1 MSSSANQIS
10 SGLSDVSE
18 KSETSTHQT
27 NTYQILIVDDDDVI
41 RESIVSYL
49 QDFYPEMALN
59 AAHLKVYAADCV
71 KSAKQVLSQH
81 AIDLVITDIN
91 LPEEDGFALIRHIE
105 NDYPDTKSAMITAY
119 KVDDYVKMA
128 KKTGVFNIIPKTA
141 PFNFLELSTVVQN
154 LLNPSSAFGLAQYM
168 NPETLKGGQIE
179 EFVITNSDQ
188 IMDAFFKLREFFM
201 GAQARRVD
209 DLCTAMI
216 EAMTNAVYHVAKLPD
231 GSLKYQKGQRIEAL
245 EPEEYVSVFFGKDSD
260 KLGVAIRDQGGRI
273 TADEVMYWLD
283 RNISGSGLLDTH
295 GRGVFLIHTLV
306 DRLVINIAPGK
317 RTEILVLDYFSN
329 EYSSNKPLYINQF

>member
-1 MSSSANQIS
+1 
-10 SGLSDVSE
+10 
-18 KSETSTHQT
+18 
-27 NTYQILIVDDDDVI
+27 
-41 RESIVSYL
+41 
-49 QDFYPEMALN
+49 
-59 AAHLKVYAADCV
+59 
-71 KSAKQVLSQH
+71 
-81 AIDLVITDIN
+81 
-91 LPEEDGFALIRHIE
+91 
-105 NDYPDTKSAMITAY
+105 MITAY

-141 PFNFLELSTVVQN
+141 PFNFHELSTVVQN
-154 LLNPSSAFGLAQYM
+154 LLNPASAFGLAQYM
-168 NPETLKGGQIE
+168 NPNANIE

-201 GAQARRVD
+201 AAQARRVD

-245 EPEEYVSVFFGKDSD
+245 EPEEYVSVFFGKDD
-260 KLGVAIRDQGGRI
+260 EKLGVAIRDQGGRI

>member
-1 MSSSANQIS
+1 MNSSSKHQAMA
-10 SGLSDVSE
+10 VSNPTIEATLDQE
-18 KSETSTHQT
+18 K
-27 NTYQILIVDDDDVI
+27 TYQILIVDDDDVI

-49 QDFYPEMALN
+49 QDFHGEMSLN
-59 AAHLKVYAADCV
+59 AAHLEVYSADCV
-71 KSAKQVLSQH
+71 KSAKTMLAQH
-81 AIDLVITDIN
+81 KIDLVITDIN
-91 LPEEDGFALIRHIE
+91 LPEEDGFVLIRHIE

-119 KVDDYVKMA
+119 KVDDYIKMA

-141 PFNFLELSTVVQN
+141 PFNFHELSTVVQN
-154 LLNPSSAFGLAQYM
+154 LLNPASAFGLAQYM
-168 NPETLKGGQIE
+168 NPQAIIE

-201 GAQARRVD
+201 SAQARRVD

-245 EPEEYVSVFFGKDSD
+245 APEEYVSVFFGKDD
-260 KLGVAIRDQGGRI
+260 EKLGVAIRDQGGRI